1 MNAPDVSPERISSLF
16 YSIHATTRDTAA
28 WPEALGKLRDWLD
41 GRWTTLAVHD
51 FDSGQGRI
59 LHQAPQDPD
68 LSLAYA
74 GIATRNPWFLSSD
87 EYAPGTIVAG
97 EDLIANR
104 DLVRT
109 DFYRHLLR
117 PHRLLHRLCGV
128 AARRGELI
136 YYVAVHR
143 EDGQAAFS
151 VADRENF
158 HTAVSHFAL
167 ALENDWH
174 GREHSDLNRAMR
186 HIADQ
191 TSVAT
196 YLVDADGRILFKNRT
211 ATELSGA
218 GLEVQDGRLCA
229 ATPSDARALRQA
241 LQAAL
246 DESETASRVL
256 TISTLDGGHPTVVS
270 VSPAGSAFIRRV
282 GVPCPVA
289 VVSARN
295 QHTPHNQCSFARQFD
310 FTPAQTRLSSLLFTG
325 HSLGSAARQLHV
337 SENTV
342 RSHLKQIFQ
351 KTNTHSQME
360 LVHLHSRIC
369 VDIDGGYVDLQQGSA

>member
-1 MNAPDVSPERISSLF
+1 MKASDVSPERISSLF
-16 YSIHATTRDTAA
+16 YSIHATTRDAAA
-28 WPEALGKLRDWLD
+28 WPEALGQLRDWLD
-41 GRWTTLAVHD
+41 GRWTTLAVHH

-68 LSLAYA
+68 LGLAYA
-74 GIATRNPWFLSSD
+74 ELATRNPWFLSSD
-87 EYAPGTIVAG
+87 EYAPGTVVAG

-117 PHRLLHRLCGV
+117 PHRLLHRICGV

-143 EDGQAAFS
+143 EEGQPAFS
-151 VADRENF
+151 GADRDNLR
-158 HTAVSHFAL
+158 TAVSHFAL
-167 ALENDWH
+167 ALENDWRD
-174 GREHSDLNRAMR
+174 REHSDLNRAMR
-186 HIADQ
+186 HIADR

-196 YLVDADGRILFKNRT
+196 YLVDADGRILFKNRM
-211 ATELSGA
+211 ASELSGA
-218 GLEVQDGRLCA
+218 GLDIQDGHLCA
-229 ATPSDARALRQA
+229 VAPTDARALREA
-241 LQAAL
+241 LRAVV
-246 DESETASRVL
+246 DGSETASRVL
-256 TISTLDGGHPTVVS
+256 AVASDDGGHPTVVS
-270 VSPAGSAFIRRV
+270 ISPAGSAFLRRA

-295 QHTPHNQCSFARQFD
+295 QHTPHTHCSFARQFD

-325 HSLGSAARQLHV
+325 HSLGSAALQLHV

-369 VDIDGGYVDLQQGSA
+369 VDVEGGYVDLRQGSA